1 MPRIR
6 LYLKKNI
13 SKDEKI
19 ELSTHHFHY
28 LKNVMRKKEDD
39 KILIFN
45 DTEEWFAK
53 ILSENYLLP
62 FEFSRKK
69 INKENIWIY
78 FSLIKKKNIN
88 YLIEKVSEIG
98 VEKIIPIETDFSER
112 ISIKIDR
119 LNKIIIEAVEQSNS
133 LVIPELSNPVNLKST
148 LSNWDNNRTIIL
160 CDEKYEIN
168 NHIKLSREK
177 KLAIFIGP
185 IGGWSDK
192 ERILFDRINHIKLSL
207 GENILKAD
215 TAAILA
221 LSKVK
226 GSFYDR

>member
-6 LYLKKNI
+6 LYLKKKF

-19 ELSTHHFHY
+19 ELSSHDFHY
-28 LKNVMRKKEDD
+28 LKNVMRKKEHDQ
-39 KILIFN
+39 ILIFN
-45 DTEEWFAK
+45 DSEEWFAK
-53 ILSENYLLP
+53 ILSENYLQPLK
-62 FEFSRKK
+62 FSRKK

-78 FSLIKKKNIN
+78 FSLIKKRNID

-98 VEKIIPIETDFSER
+98 VEKIIPVETDFSER

-119 LNKIIIEAVEQSNS
+119 LKKIIIEAVEQSNS
-133 LVIPELSNPVNLKST
+133 LIIPEISNPLNLRSI
-148 LSNWDNNRTIIL
+148 LLNWDRDRIIIL
-160 CDEKYEIN
+160 CDEKYKIN
-168 NHIKLSREK
+168 DNIKLSKGK
-177 KLAIFIGP
+177 KIAIFIGP

-192 ERILFDRINHIKLSL
+192 ERILFDRIDHIKLNL

-226 GSFYDR
+226 GSFYD

>member
-19 ELSTHHFHY
+19 ELSTHDFHY

-39 KILIFN
+39 KIIIFN
-45 DTEEWFAK
+45 DKEEWFAK
-53 ILSENYLLP
+53 ILSENYLQP
-62 FEFSRKK
+62 FKFSRKK
-69 INKENIWIY
+69 IHKENIWIY
-78 FSLIKKKNIN
+78 FSLIKKRNID

-119 LNKIIIEAVEQSNS
+119 LKKIIIEAVEQSNS
-133 LVIPELSNPVNLKST
+133 LIIPELCNPVNLKST
-148 LSNWDNNRTIIL
+148 LSNWDSDRIIIL
-160 CDEKYEIN
+160 CDEQHKIDN
-168 NHIKLSREK
+168 KIKFSREK
-177 KLAIFIGP
+177 KIAIFIGP

-192 ERILFDRINHIKLSL
+192 ERILFDRIDHIKLSL

-226 GSFYDR
+226 GSFHD